1 MTNYEL
7 QIFNN
12 VLIIV
17 RNMLELFSN
26 DKNYIHV
33 HVYVYNN
40 ATLKTNTYILYKFI
54 VF

>member
-1 MTNYEL
+1 MTHYEL
-7 QIFNN
+7 QVLNN

-17 RNMLELFSN
+17 RNMLDLFSN

-40 ATLKTNTYILYKFI
+40 ATLKTNTYNLYKFI